1 MVGERMANLKAH
13 RPVSG
18 TSPAGLVKPAVTIER
33 AAVLA
38 GTGQGR
44 GTATDTVID
53 FYTGGDTRQGRKS
66 PPNDRPRLGK

>member
-1 MVGERMANLKAH
+1 MANLKQGGD
-13 RPVSG
+13 RKSG
-18 TSPAGLVKPAVTIER
+18 EIKSSMETLIPIITIER
-33 AAVLA
+33 AAELA